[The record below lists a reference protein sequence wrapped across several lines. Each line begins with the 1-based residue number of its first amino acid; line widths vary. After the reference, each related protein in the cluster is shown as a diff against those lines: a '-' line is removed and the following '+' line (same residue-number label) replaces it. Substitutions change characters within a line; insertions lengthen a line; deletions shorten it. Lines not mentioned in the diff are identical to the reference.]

1 MKEGFRELIAAAQ
14 TGDKPA
20 MDTLLRDNT
29 PLVWSVAR
37 RFFGRG
43 CEPEDLFQ
51 LGSIGLL
58 KAVRDF
64 DLSQPVAF
72 STYAVPKIAG
82 EMRRFLRDDGPV
94 KVSRTL
100 KERAF
105 SLRQIQSRWETE
117 TGRSPH
123 LSDLCRE
130 SGLSREDVLEALNAP
145 RDTDSLDAFLP
156 GQERTLGEVLP
167 DEETEEDLARS
178 LAVRQAIDDL
188 EPKLRQV
195 ILLRYHH
202 GYTQRETAKILGMGL
217 PALKQADRRA
227 RERLRQML
235 KEQDV
240 DV

>member
-105 SLRQIQSRWETE
+105 SLRQIQPRWETE

-195 ILLRYHH
+195 ILLRYMRDL
-202 GYTQRETAKILGMGL
+202 TQQKIAVVLGL
-217 PALKQADRRA
+217 TQVQVSRLEKKARAQLKAALA
-227 RERLRQML
+227 E
-235 KEQDV
+235 
-240 DV
+240 

>member
-1 MKEGFRELIAAAQ
+1 MKDEQKARIAAAQ
-14 TGDKPA
+14 AGDKPA
-20 MDTLLRDNT
+20 MDALLRDNT

-64 DLSQPVAF
+64 DLSQSVAF

-82 EMRRFLRDDGPV
+82 EIRRFLRDDGPV
-94 KVSRTL
+94 KVSRVL

-105 SLRQIQSRWETE
+105 LLRQIQSRLE
-117 TGRSPH
+117 GGSGQPAR

-130 SGLSREDVLEALNAP
+130 SGLTAHEVMEALNAP
-145 RDTDSLDAFLP
+145 RDTDSLDAPLP

-167 DEETEEDLARS
+167 RRESEEELAQT
-178 LAVRQAIDDL
+178 LAVRQAIDRL
-188 EPKLRQV
+188 EPALRQV
-195 ILLRYHH
+195 ILLRYMRDL
-202 GYTQRETAKILGMGL
+202 TQQKIALILGL
-217 PALKQADRRA
+217 TQVQVSRLEKKARLQLQNAL
-227 RERLRQML
+227 RE
-235 KEQDV
+235 
-240 DV
+240 

>member
-195 ILLRYHH
+195 ILLRYMRDL
-202 GYTQRETAKILGMGL
+202 TQQKIAVVLGLTQVQVSRLEKKARLQLQNALRE
-217 PALKQADRRA
+217 
-227 RERLRQML
+227 
-235 KEQDV
+235 
-240 DV
+240 

>member
-1 MKEGFRELIAAAQ
+1 MKDEQKARIAAAQ
-14 TGDKPA
+14 AGDKPA
-20 MDTLLRDNT
+20 MDALLRDNT

-82 EMRRFLRDDGPV
+82 EIRRFLRDDGPV
-94 KVSRTL
+94 KVSRVL

-105 SLRQIQSRWETE
+105 LLRQIQSRLEGE
-117 TGRSPH
+117 NGQPAR

-130 SGLSREDVLEALNAP
+130 SGLTAHEVMEALNAP
-145 RDTDSLDAFLP
+145 RDTDSLDAPLP

-167 DEETEEDLARS
+167 RRENEEELAQT
-178 LAVRQAIDDL
+178 LAVRQAIDRL
-188 EPKLRQV
+188 EPTLRQV
-195 ILLRYHH
+195 ILLRYMRDL
-202 GYTQRETAKILGMGL
+202 TQQKIALILGL
-217 PALKQADRRA
+217 TQVQVSRLEKKARLQLQNAL
-227 RERLRQML
+227 RE
-235 KEQDV
+235 
-240 DV
+240 